1 MHMSKTNNQSGLLP
15 LAPLNIVSLDDDH
28 DFCEY
33 IEGILN
39 ADGHAVRT
47 VNQPSSLFVEIERDR
62 PDIVLLDMNMGVH
75 SGHEVLAELKER
87 WPTLC
92 IIVVTGFPSM
102 DSMRETFKKDV
113 FDYLAKPF
121 SLEDLRKALAQAANT
136 FGLGLKPMDKL
147 RSVLGRQMRLARTE
161 RGWTL
166 RELSEAS
173 SLSVSQLSSIE
184 RGTHLPSIESL
195 VSVSKALGASPSRW
209 FSAAGF

>member
-1 MHMSKTNNQSGLLP
+1 MTSTTDQSNLPP
-15 LAPLNIVSLDDDH
+15 LAPLSIVALDDDR

-33 IEGILN
+33 IEGVLN

-62 PDIVLLDMNMGVH
+62 PDIVLLDMNMGIH
-75 SGHEVLAELKER
+75 SGQEVLGELKDR

-92 IIVVTGFPSM
+92 IIVVTGYPSM
-102 DSMRETFKKDV
+102 DSMRDTFKKDV

-121 SLEDLRKALAQAANT
+121 SLEDLRKALGQAAMS

-195 VSVSKALGASPSRW
+195 VSVSKALGASPSQW

>member
-1 MHMSKTNNQSGLLP
+1 MSKASEPSNSP
-15 LAPLNIVSLDDDH
+15 PIAPLNIISLDDDR

-33 IEGILN
+33 LEGILTQD
-39 ADGHAVRT
+39 AHSVRT
-47 VNQPSSLFVEIERDR
+47 VNTPAALFKEIDRDR
-62 PDIVLLDMNMGVH
+62 PDIVLLDMNMGIH
-75 SGHEVLAELKER
+75 SGQEVLSEIRER

-92 IIVVTGFPSM
+92 IIIVTGFPSM
-102 DSMRETFKKDV
+102 DSMRETFKQDV

-121 SLEDLRKALAQAANT
+121 GIEELRQILAQAAHT

-195 VSVSKALGASPSRW
+195 VSISKALGARPSQW
-209 FSAAGF
+209 FATAGF